1 MTRRK
6 LQHFAEMKTWENV
19 FEPDR
24 RVEPGLRGTWGE
36 HVILELGCGRG
47 DFSVGL
53 ATAKPEVNFVG
64 VDIKGSRLW
73 HGAGT
78 ARSLGLKN
86 LSFLRC
92 RIEDLPLYFAPG
104 EVDEIWLTFPD
115 PQLREGSAKKRL
127 SAPRFLA
134 IYSQI
139 LKKGGALN
147 LKTDSSVLFDFS
159 VESLQNE
166 GWKLEAEV
174 RDLHGKEEG
183 PKEAKALLTQYER
196 KYLALGKPIFYL
208 SAVSP

>member
-1 MTRRK
+1 MPRRK

-24 RVEPGLRGTWGE
+24 AVESGLRGTWGE
-36 HVILELGCGRG
+36 RVILELGCGRG

-53 ATAKPEVNFVG
+53 AGLKSDFQVVG

-73 HGAGT
+73 HGAG
-78 ARSLGLKN
+78 AGQALGLKN

-115 PQLREGSAKKRL
+115 PQLRKGSAKKRL
-127 SAPRFLA
+127 SAARFLS

-139 LKKGGALN
+139 LKKGGVLN

-159 VESLQNE
+159 VETLQAC
-166 GWKLEAEV
+166 GWTMETEC
-174 RDLHGKEEG
+174 RDLHGERFVGPEEAQ
-183 PKEAKALLTQYER
+183 KLLTQYER
-196 KYLALGKPIFYL
+196 KYLAQGKSIFYL
-208 SAVSP
+208 KASS